1 MTGAFLFIH
10 RRFFSG
16 HVSQDT
22 KTKAAQTGGM
32 NTKNTANQAPPPIE
46 IFRAGARMDMH
57 GRTVDITT
65 ADLAA
70 IAANYNPQTH
80 EAPLVVGH
88 PKTNAPA
95 YGWVKELTVDGDRL
109 LAQPDQVDAAFA
121 DLVKAGRYKK
131 VSSSFLLPTAASNP
145 TPGQFYLN
153 HVGFLGAAAPAVKG
167 LRDVQFAAS
176 DELVEFAMQP
186 SSLFYEIADL
196 FRRMRDYFI
205 DRDGQE
211 AADKL
216 LPNWK
221 ITSLTEGAVTM
232 REPSPSQT
240 AFAVAPMKLDTTT
253 PARAEPVEAQT
264 NKELPMSDENQQPT
278 ADFAARE
285 AELASREQALA
296 EREAEAARADTVAFA
311 DGLVNDGKLLPREKQ
326 TVVELLLTLPADTTV
341 NFAAADGQA
350 TTVAA
355 GQAFKDFLNGLPK
368 RVDYAEKTPA
378 GNPVNTVQFAAPA
391 GTHVNA
397 DRAELHARAKAY
409 QADHPDT
416 AYLDAVR
423 KVGG

>member
-1 MTGAFLFIH
+1 M
-10 RRFFSG
+10 
-16 HVSQDT
+16 DT
-22 KTKAAQTGGM
+22 ENTQNQTP
-32 NTKNTANQAPPPIE
+32 APIE
-46 IFRAGARMDMH
+46 IFRAGARVDMH

-232 REPSPSQT
+232 REPSTDQTSFAAPASLHPS
-240 AFAVAPMKLDTTT
+240 P
-253 PARAEPVEAQT
+253 EPTQASPLALSLSKGVNQEA
-264 NKELPMSDENQQPT
+264 KEPTMSDENQQPT

-355 GQAFKDFLNGLPK
+355 GQAFKDFLNGLPQ

-378 GNPVNTVQFAAPA
+378 QAPADAAANFAAPA
-391 GTHVNA
+391 GTHVDA

-409 QADHPDT
+409 QADHPD
-416 AYLDAVR
+416 ADYLTAVR